1 MGRTSWKTP
10 CISPTWVLLV
20 TGVLG
25 ETKRGPPLRGK
36 PDIQV
41 FSEEQKKPLTWT
53 EHRRHVLTAAHC
65 LELRSLGNAAKK
77 PSLLTVVVGLHNKE
91 WVNTKTALFFS
102 VSSILLIFSD
112 TTEKAQRIE
121 IEKIHLPDGFTW
133 KILNEQKIKDAAILE
148 LKTDAQFT
156 PKVTRSER
164 GNLSSFRSFPFA
176 CLLLLEAALPKITTT
191 RLEF

>member
-1 MGRTSWKTP
+1 MKTS
-10 CISPTWVLLV
+10 
-20 TGVLG
+20 
-25 ETKRGPPLRGK
+25 
-36 PDIQV
+36 
-41 FSEEQKKPLTWT
+41 
-53 EHRRHVLTAAHC
+53 
-65 LELRSLGNAAKK
+65 
-77 PSLLTVVVGLHNKE
+77 
-91 WVNTKTALFFS
+91 LFFS

-191 RLEF
+191 RLEFEFCALESPLSSKAGSKNSLVGQKATIWGWGQVSPYESTQYGAR

>member
-1 MGRTSWKTP
+1 MKTS
-10 CISPTWVLLV
+10 
-20 TGVLG
+20 
-25 ETKRGPPLRGK
+25 
-36 PDIQV
+36 
-41 FSEEQKKPLTWT
+41 
-53 EHRRHVLTAAHC
+53 
-65 LELRSLGNAAKK
+65 
-77 PSLLTVVVGLHNKE
+77 
-91 WVNTKTALFFS
+91 LFFS

-156 PKVTRSER
+156 PKVMQSER
-164 GNLSSFRSFPFA
+164 ENLSSFRSFPFA

-191 RLEF
+191 RLEFEFCALESLLSSKAGSKNSLVGEKATIWGWGQVSPYESTQYGAR